1 MFVMSTVSVVVS
13 LWLTASRGGAV
24 WPILVSAMPVLGL
37 TGMGVLLCLRAPG
50 NVIGWLFL
58 GLGVVVAVRGACDAY
73 AAPGLALPGVSV
85 AVVGF
90 NVVSTLRIPLVTALL
105 LVFPDGRL
113 PSPRWR
119 LVAFV
124 WGAAVIAFTL
134 VVVGGPGTVGLR
146 SDPSRQNPIGI
157 GVSDTADGVVSVTGL
172 VSSTILLIAMFVAA
186 VSLIVRLRNAS
197 GVPRQQLKWFGTAAA
212 VFALTVATKAFAP
225 WSQTVAQTL
234 TQSAL
239 TLLVVATGIA
249 ILRYR
254 LYEIDVIIRRTLV
267 YTTLVGS
274 LAVVYLGCI
283 YLLDRALQA
292 FTGQS
297 GAFAV
302 TLSTLAV
309 AALFQPLRRRIQHR
323 VDHRFYRA
331 KYSAAATLDGF
342 SNRLRDQIDLDAL
355 HAEVLDVVNS
365 TLQPRHATLWIRPP
379 ERERVLGAVGFD
391 VAGRG

>member
-1 MFVMSTVSVVVS
+1 MTAQTRRRLLFSVGLAAVAS
-13 LWLTASRGGAV
+13 LVAALALTALAGGAV
-24 WPILVSAMPVLGL
+24 SSVLVDAIPVLGF
-37 TGMGVLLCLRAPG
+37 TSVGVLLGLRAPS
-50 NVIGWLFL
+50 NRIGGLFL
-58 GLGVVVAVRGACDAY
+58 GFGLVLAVGDACGAYIAPSLNLAGYLAAAIAANVISSLG
-73 AAPGLALPGVSV
+73 PPLLP
-85 AVVGF
+85 
-90 NVVSTLRIPLVTALL
+90 ALL
-105 LVFPDGRL
+105 LMFPDGHL

-119 LVAFV
+119 RWAWV
-124 WGAAVIAFTL
+124 WAVTVCTFMLA
-134 VVVGGPGTVGLR
+134 VVVWPGAMNN
-146 SDPSRQNPIGI
+146 SSRQNPIGI
-157 GVSDTADGVVSVTGL
+157 GGNAGGA
-172 VSSTILLIAMFVAA
+172 IAAVGIISFLAICIATMVAA
-186 VSLIVRLRNAS
+186 VSLILRYRQAS
-197 GVPRQQLKWFGTAAA
+197 GDLRQQLKWFGTAAA

-309 AALFQPLRRRIQHR
+309 AALFQPLRRRIQHG
-323 VDHRFYRA
+323 VDHRFYRQ
-331 KYSAAATLDGF
+331 KYDATRTLDAF
-342 SNRLRDQIDLDAL
+342 TTRLRDQIDLTAL
-355 HAEVLDVVNS
+355 N
-365 TLQPRHATLWIRPP
+365 T
-379 ERERVLGAVGFD
+379 
-391 VAGRG
+391 